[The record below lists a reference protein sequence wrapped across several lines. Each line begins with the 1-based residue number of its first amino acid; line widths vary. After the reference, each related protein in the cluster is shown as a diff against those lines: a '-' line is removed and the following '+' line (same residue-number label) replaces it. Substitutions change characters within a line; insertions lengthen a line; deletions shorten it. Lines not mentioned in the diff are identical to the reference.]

1 MDWLIYGGLVWVAL
15 IGFFLCLLAIA
26 ARADRRDARTELR
39 TARDPAP
46 TVQPSAG
53 RFASARGQLT
63 RGGRRALNARE
74 DTDQTP
80 RRDAKSKR

>member
-15 IGFFLCLLAIA
+15 IGFFWCLLAIA
-26 ARADRRDARTELR
+26 AGADRRDARKERR
-39 TARDPAP
+39 TARGPAP
-46 TVQPSAG
+46 TGQPSAG
-53 RFASARGQLT
+53 RFASARDRLT

-74 DTDQTP
+74 DTDQTL